1 MALVVLTGAVR
12 SGKSAAA
19 ETMALSRGGPVVV
32 AVAGWDGDEEMA
44 RRIEAHRVTRPD
56 TFSVI
61 EVGPDPGWVADVPGG
76 AVLVLDC
83 LATLVGAIAWASAA
97 DAEVATAGQETRA
110 SEAVEALTDA
120 LLTRIGDTI
129 VVTNEAGWG
138 VVPATA
144 AGRLFRDLL
153 GRANRALVEAADAAY
168 LMVDGRCLDLR
179 DLPAVPTWPG
189 TSRDAERR
197 EGTTA
202 SDTHD
207 TRDARDTHE
216 TEGTK

>member
-19 ETMALSRGGPVVV
+19 EAMALERGGPVVA
-32 AVAGWDGDEEMA
+32 AVAGWGGDEEMT
-44 RRIEAHRVTRPD
+44 RRIEAHRVQRPD
-56 TFSVI
+56 TFSTI
-61 EVGPDPGWVADVPGG
+61 EVAPDPGWLDGVPGE

-97 DAEVATAGQETRA
+97 DVEVATAEQESRA
-110 SEAVEALTDA
+110 AKAVEALTDA
-120 LLTRIGDTI
+120 LLARTGDTI

-144 AGRLFRDLL
+144 AGSLFRDLL
-153 GRANRALVEAADAAY
+153 GRANRALVEASDAAY

-179 DLPAVPTWPG
+179 VLPAAPAWPA
-189 TSRDAERR
+189 TPRDAELLDA
-197 EGTTA
+197 TTQR
-202 SDTHD
+202 DTG
-207 TRDARDTHE
+207 DARDTHE
-216 TEGTK
+216 MEGTK

>member
-19 ETMALSRGGPVVV
+19 ESMAMSRGGLVVV

-44 RRIEAHRVTRPD
+44 RRIEAHRATRPG

-61 EVGPDPGWVADVPGG
+61 EVGPDPGWLDGVPVES
-76 AVLVLDC
+76 VLVLDC
-83 LATLVGAIAWASAA
+83 LATLVGALAWESAA
-97 DAEVATAGQETRA
+97 DVEVATEEQETRA
-110 SEAVEALTDA
+110 SEGTVALTDA
-120 LLTRIGDTI
+120 LLARVGDMI

-153 GRANRALVEAADAAY
+153 GRANRRLVEAADAAY

-179 DLPAVPTWPG
+179 DLPAVPTWPATPSDG
-189 TSRDAERR
+189 EQR
-197 EGTTA
+197 EGTTPCDTRDA
-202 SDTHD
+202 HDTHD
-207 TRDARDTHE
+207 T
-216 TEGTK
+216 EGTK

>member
-19 ETMALSRGGPVVV
+19 ELMALARGGSVVV

-44 RRIEAHRVTRPD
+44 RRIEAHRAKRPD
-56 TFSVI
+56 TFFVI
-61 EVGPDPGWVADVPGG
+61 EVGPDPGWLAGVSGE

-83 LATLVGAIAWASAA
+83 LATLVGALAWASAA
-97 DAEVATAGQETRA
+97 DAEVATAEQETCA

-120 LLTRIGDTI
+120 LVARVGDTI
-129 VVTNEAGWG
+129 IVTNEAGWG

-153 GRANRALVEAADAAY
+153 GRANRVLVAAADAAY
-168 LMVDGRCLDLR
+168 LMLDGRCLDLR
-179 DLPAVPTWPG
+179 ALPVAPAWPTTP
-189 TSRDAERR
+189 RD
-197 EGTTA
+197 T
-202 SDTHD
+202 DD
-207 TRDARDTHE
+207 MRDTHE

>member
-19 ETMALSRGGPVVV
+19 ETLAASRGGPVVV
-32 AVAGWDGDEEMA
+32 AVAGWDGDEEMT
-44 RRIEAHRVTRPD
+44 RRIEAHRATRPD
-56 TFSVI
+56 AFTVV
-61 EVGPDPGWVADVPGG
+61 EVGLELGWLADVPDE

-83 LATLVGAIAWASAA
+83 LATLVGAVAWASAG
-97 DAEVATAGQETRA
+97 DAQVATAEQEARAGEATR
-110 SEAVEALTDA
+110 ALTDA
-120 LLTRIGDTI
+120 LVARTGDTI

-153 GRANRALVEAADAAY
+153 GRANRALVAGADAAY
-168 LMVDGRCLDLR
+168 LVIDGRCLDLR
-179 DLPAVPTWPG
+179 DLPQAPAWP
-189 TSRDAERR
+189 A
-197 EGTTA
+197 A
-202 SDTHD
+202 HD
-207 TRDARDTHE
+207 

>member
-19 ETMALSRGGPVVV
+19 EAMALARGGPVVV
-32 AVAGWDGDEEMA
+32 AVAGWDGDEEMT
-44 RRIEAHRVTRPD
+44 RRIEAHRATRPD
-56 TFSVI
+56 TFSAI
-61 EVGPDPGWVADVPGG
+61 EVDPDPGWLDGVPGE

-83 LATLVGAIAWASAA
+83 LATLVGALAWESAA
-97 DAEVATAGQETRA
+97 DAEVATAEQETRA
-110 SEAVEALTDA
+110 SGAVEALTDA
-120 LLTRIGDTI
+120 LIARTGDTI

-153 GRANRALVEAADAAY
+153 GRANRTLVEEADAAY

-179 DLPAVPTWPG
+179 DLPATPAWPA
-189 TSRDAERR
+189 TPRDTERR
-197 EGTTA
+197 DGTTA
-202 SDTHD
+202 HDTHD
-207 TRDARDTHE
+207 T
-216 TEGTK
+216 EGTK